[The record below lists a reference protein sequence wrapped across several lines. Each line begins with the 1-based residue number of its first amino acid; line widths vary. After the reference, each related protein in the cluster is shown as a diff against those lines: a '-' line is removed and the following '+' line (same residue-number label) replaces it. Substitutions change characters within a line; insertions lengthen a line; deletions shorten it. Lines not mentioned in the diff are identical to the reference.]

1 MRSNAGRSS
10 DRARAPDPTVVR
22 GWSINALNDRLV
34 VCQDV
39 PTPPHGLKVKTI
51 GTLIAG
57 ALLDGYGV
65 LGGAPFDRANKQRG
79 PETPDL
85 AADAAATVFDY
96 HRSAKAKWTN
106 AKLPERSRR

>member
-1 MRSNAGRSS
+1 M
-10 DRARAPDPTVVR
+10 
-22 GWSINALNDRLV
+22 
-34 VCQDV
+34 
-39 PTPPHGLKVKTI
+39 KVKTI

-96 HRSAKAKWTN
+96 HRSAKAKWIN
-106 AKLPERSRR
+106 AKRPVTFPTLDQPLPTGYNKDQADGPQ